1 MSRLYL
7 RPSEEAMLADFFK
20 RTALGET
27 RVEDARQAL
36 CSSRFFCPRAV
47 FSFLDRYR
55 TGWLSPFDIENF
67 LSRHYVA
74 CSFEEA
80 RAIVNEYDENGDGR
94 LSYSEFERFCLS
106 AESPLLQREAKS
118 RYFEDS
124 FDRRGGLEYYVERDF
139 INLLRAEL
147 GYQRDTKYPLKCKS
161 IFFKLIRLLGPNGG
175 IQLTQGIWRSSS

>member
-1 MSRLYL
+1 MSRPYL
-7 RPSEEAMLADFFK
+7 RPREEVNVADFFK
-20 RTALGET
+20 RTALGEV

-36 CSSRFFCPRAV
+36 CSSRRFSPRAV

-106 AESPLLQREAKS
+106 AESPVLQREAKS
-118 RYFEDS
+118 RYFGDS
-124 FDRRGGLEYYVERDF
+124 LNGRGDLEYYVERDF

-147 GYQRDTKYPLKCKS
+147 AYQRDIKYPLKCKVLAS
-161 IFFKLIRLLGPNGG
+161 NIYVELRPLGPC
-175 IQLTQGIWRSSS
+175 